1 MPPKALVLGGNFA
14 GLTAA
19 ITLKRELGGD
29 VDVTLV
35 SKSDRFVF
43 YPSLIWVPFGKRTA
57 RDISVPI
64 ARMLEEHGVEFVH
77 AEATKI
83 DPASRKVETTGTVHG
98 YDYLVIATG
107 FLNDFDVIP
116 GLGPEG
122 NAYSITAL
130 EGAVDAA
137 EGWARFVNEPGPVV
151 VGATQG
157 AACFGAAY
165 EFVFNVA
172 YQLKR
177 HGLQKR
183 VPLHYI
189 SAEPFAGHFG
199 IGGLAG
205 GQRMLEMF
213 FKMTGIRGVFDVAME
228 EIGPGQLRLTD
239 GRTFPSG
246 TRWSCHRSWVPKPC
260 RPRGSATHG
269 ASST

>member
-1 MPPKALVLGGNFA
+1 MPPKALILGGNFA

-157 AACFGAAY
+157 AAWSYAARR
-165 EFVFNVA
+165 A
-172 YQLKR
+172 A
-177 HGLQKR
+177 
-183 VPLHYI
+183 
-189 SAEPFAGHFG
+189 SAS
-199 IGGLAG
+199 
-205 GQRMLEMF
+205 M
-213 FKMTGIRGVFDVAME
+213 
-228 EIGPGQLRLTD
+228 
-239 GRTFPSG
+239 
-246 TRWSCHRSWVPKPC
+246 
-260 RPRGSATHG
+260 
-269 ASST
+269 